1 MIINL
6 DDTIS
11 SRDNV
16 RREINQDHYED
27 EKKYVELNLS
37 GNKDS
42 HNNFKTVLIIKPNIS
57 TKCLRYLVIVS
68 II

>member
-42 HNNFKTVLIIKPNIS
+42 HNNFKTVLIINIS

>member
-6 DDTIS
+6 DDTIT

-42 HNNFKTVLIIKPNIS
+42 HDNFKTVLIIIFQQS
-57 TKCLRYLVIVS
+57 V
-68 II
+68 